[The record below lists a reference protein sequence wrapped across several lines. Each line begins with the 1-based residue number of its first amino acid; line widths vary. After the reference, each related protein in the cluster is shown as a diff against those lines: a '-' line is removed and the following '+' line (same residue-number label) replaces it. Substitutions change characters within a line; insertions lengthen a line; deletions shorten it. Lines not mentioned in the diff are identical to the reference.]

1 MQRISDLQNG
11 TPLEFHMARIA
22 SKSFQF
28 IEFIGLFFLAFGQ
41 DVGTDLGCHG
51 SIFIFFD
58 ESVIDSF

>member
-28 IEFIGLFFLAFGQ
+28 IEFIEFIGLFFLAFGQ

-51 SIFIFFD
+51 SIMFHLYLF
-58 ESVIDSF
+58 